1 MIDET
6 SKKSLNAAI
15 WYIITNFISKALL
28 YICTPLYTRI
38 LTTSEYGEYGNFLS
52 WQSILVAL
60 LTFDLSAA
68 VGIAYYDYE
77 DKKFDG
83 FVNTI
88 VVFSYLIPGL
98 FCTIIF
104 LFEDFFSGVFTIRKE
119 YLAILLVFIT
129 FNNTL
134 NIFQTEQ
141 RVRLKYKLSAILTL
155 IASILTIATTLLFVF
170 TFRDKLKG
178 VLMGG
183 VIVNVIVSFILAI
196 VIWKRCHDIK
206 WEYAK
211 YALILAVPLI
221 PHVLAGTI
229 LGSSDKVMITKY
241 CGDEYTALYNLAYT
255 ISMIIT
261 MIAASINKAWTPWF
275 YDRLKYNKKEY
286 IKKISNII
294 VAVIAIGSLLICV
307 LAPEI
312 LLIIGGRPYVVA
324 APIMP
329 PIIMACL
336 INCVSTFYINI
347 EFYNKKTAGIS
358 IATVISA
365 SLNVALNY
373 FFIRKFGYMAAAY
386 TTLASSA
393 ITLLFHLYKVKKQNM
408 IDVFDNKFLLA
419 LICIVCVGSET
430 LIAIYNNFFIRC
442 GLLFIFLVLAVS
454 ILYKYKTQVMMVIK
468 RLRTDNS
475 ETKNE

>member
-15 WYIITNFISKALL
+15 WYIITNFISKVIL

-38 LTTSEYGEYGNFLS
+38 LTTSEYGEYSNFLS
-52 WQSILVAL
+52 WQNILVTL

-68 VGIAYYDYE
+68 IGMAYYDYE
-77 DKKFDG
+77 DKKRFDG
-83 FVNTI
+83 FVNTT
-88 VVFSYLIPGL
+88 VVLSYLIPGL

-104 LFEDFFSGVFTIRKE
+104 LFRDFFSGIFTIRKE
-119 YLAILLVFIT
+119 YLTILLVFIT

-134 NIFQTEQ
+134 NIFQAEQ
-141 RVRLKYKLSAILTL
+141 RVRLEYKLSAILTL
-155 IASILTIATTLLFVF
+155 IASVLTIAITLLFVF
-170 TFRDKLKG
+170 TFRDRLKG

-183 VIVNVIVSFILAI
+183 VIVNVTVSFILAI
-196 VIWKRCHDIK
+196 VIWRRCHDIK

-211 YALILAVPLI
+211 YAFVLAVPLV

-255 ISMIIT
+255 ISMFIT
-261 MIAASINKAWTPWF
+261 MISASINKAWTPWF
-275 YDRLKYNKKEY
+275 YDRLKYNKREY
-286 IKKISNII
+286 IKIVSNII
-294 VAVIAIGSLLICV
+294 VAVIAMGSVLICV

-312 LLIIGGRPYVVA
+312 LLVIGGMPYVAA

-329 PIIMACL
+329 PIILACL

-365 SLNVALNY
+365 SLNVMLNY
-373 FFIRKFGYMAAAY
+373 CFLGRFGYMAAAY
-386 TTLASSA
+386 TTLASSV
-393 ITLLFHLYKVKKQNM
+393 ITLLFHLYKVKKQGM
-408 IDVFDNKFLLA
+408 IEVFDNKFLLT
-419 LICIVCVGSET
+419 LIGVVCVVSET
-430 LIAIYNNFFIRC
+430 LIVIYNNVFIRC
-442 GLLFIFLVLAVS
+442 GVLFAFITLAGVM
-454 ILYKYKTQVMMVIK
+454 LYKCKSQIIMAVKSLKGENAKTK
-468 RLRTDNS
+468 
-475 ETKNE
+475 